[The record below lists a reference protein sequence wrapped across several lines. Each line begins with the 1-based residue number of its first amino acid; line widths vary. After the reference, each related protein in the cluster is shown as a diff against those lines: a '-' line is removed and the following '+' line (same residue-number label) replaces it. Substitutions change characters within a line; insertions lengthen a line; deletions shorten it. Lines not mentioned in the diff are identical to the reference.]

1 MLYCVCSE
9 VKDYRTG
16 NPIFMKTI
24 ARVTAYQLLLAL
36 LSFCCC
42 AQPTAPSLPLAQK
55 GILDLRNTDL
65 SKAPVSLNGEWR
77 FYWKQLLQPGDPA
90 AVSNNFIQ
98 YPSLWKG
105 QQVNGQMLTSQ
116 GYASYTLTIL
126 LPKEKPR
133 LALKIPDV
141 YSSYKLYANGNV
153 FYQNGQPAATA
164 DKAVPFWTT
173 EVVVLPPNLD
183 TLRLVLQVANFWHSK
198 GGTYKEIIIG
208 DKQQLL
214 LKHHRDT
221 AIDLLLAGCLF
232 MGGLFFLGL
241 FVFARKDKIILYF
254 SLFCIISSYRM
265 IGTDLYVL
273 HSLFPDLNWLF
284 SIRLEYLALVIGV
297 ALFSQYTRMLYP
309 KDNIPVVMQAVIWFC
324 LIYAGIILIAA
335 PVIFSSLLIIFL
347 CVMFLYIAYAFY
359 VYIQAVRH
367 KRSGSIYALLSSG
380 VMLLVYFIVNLQYFN
395 LIPEHKVIVFAGY
408 IAFFFLQSLVLSHR
422 FSETL
427 RLAAM
432 QAQQGL
438 KAKSE
443 FLSTMSHEIRT
454 PLNSVVGMAHLLQ
467 RSKPRQDQKEH
478 LDVLMFSAANLLS
491 IVNNILDYNKIE
503 AGKIIIEK
511 INTDL
516 PAICRNIVSGLRNL
530 ANEKMIGLQVDIDER
545 LTQKVIGDPTRTSQ
559 VINNLLHNA
568 IKFTK
573 EGMVRLSVKAD
584 KFENGFVT
592 VTISVRDTGIGIPV
606 EKQQLIFERFTQADS
621 STSRSF
627 GGTGLGLSISKKI
640 LEMQGSDL
648 RLKSKPGEGSE
659 FYFTQTFAISNEK
672 TETTTDAVKDIPE
685 ETKLLQDVGIL
696 LVEDNPLNIL
706 VAQTFLERCG
716 ASIDVAVNGEEAL
729 EKFDALRHRMVL
741 MDLDMPVMD
750 GYEATRRLRLQGET
764 LPVIALTASLP
775 KEVESDVYAA
785 GLTDI
790 IVKPFDPDDL
800 FRVILYHLPEVAA

>member
-1 MLYCVCSE
+1 
-9 VKDYRTG
+9 
-16 NPIFMKTI
+16 MKKMV
-24 ARVTAYQLLLAL
+24 RVIAYQLLLGLASL
-36 LSFCCC
+36 YC
-42 AQPTAPSLPLAQK
+42 AAQQPALPLVQK
-55 GILDLRNTDL
+55 GILDLRNADL
-65 SKAPVSLNGEWR
+65 FKTPVSLNGEWR
-77 FYWKQLLQPGDPA
+77 FYWKQLLQPGDVP
-90 AVSNNFIQ
+90 VSNDFIQ

-105 QQVNGQMLTSQ
+105 KQINGQTLSSQ
-116 GYASYTLTIL
+116 GYASYALTIL

-133 LALKIPDV
+133 LALKVPDV

-153 FYQNGQPAATA
+153 LYQNGQPATTA
-164 DKAVPFWTT
+164 DKATPFWTT
-173 EVVVLPPNLD
+173 EVVVLPANLD
-183 TLRLVLQVANFWHSK
+183 TLRLILQVANFWHSK

-221 AIDLLLAGCLF
+221 AIDLFLAGCLF

-241 FVFARKDKIILYF
+241 FVFARNDKIILYF
-254 SLFCIISSYRM
+254 SLFCIVSSYRM

-309 KDNIPVVMQAVIWFC
+309 KDNIRLAMQAVIWFC
-324 LIYAGIILIAA
+324 LIYAGIILIAP
-335 PVIFSSLLIIFL
+335 PVIFSSLLIMFL

-380 VMLLVYFIVNLQYFN
+380 VMLLVYFFVNLQYFN

-408 IAFFFLQSLVLSHR
+408 ITFFFLQSLVLSHR

-467 RSKPRQDQKEH
+467 RSKPRPDQKEH

-503 AGKIIIEK
+503 AGKISIEK
-511 INTDL
+511 INMDL

-530 ANEKMIGLQVDIDER
+530 ANEKMIELQVEIDER

-568 IKFTK
+568 VKFTK
-573 EGMVRLSVKAD
+573 EGRVLLSVKAD
-584 KFENGFVT
+584 KFVNGFVT
-592 VTISVRDTGIGIPV
+592 ITITVRDTGIGIPI
-606 EKQQLIFERFTQADS
+606 EKQHLIFERFTQADS

-640 LEMQGSDL
+640 LEMQGSEL
-648 RLKSKPGEGSE
+648 KLKSKPGEGSE
-659 FYFTQTFAISNEK
+659 FYFTQTFGISDEK
-672 TETTTDAVKDIPE
+672 TETSTDTVRDIPE
-685 ETKLLQDVGIL
+685 EIKSLQDVGIL
-696 LVEDNPLNIL
+696 LVEDNPLNVL

-716 ASIDVAVNGEEAL
+716 ASIDVAVNGAEAL
-729 EKFDALRHRMVL
+729 SKFDASRHRLIL

-790 IVKPFDPDDL
+790 IVKPFDPDDF